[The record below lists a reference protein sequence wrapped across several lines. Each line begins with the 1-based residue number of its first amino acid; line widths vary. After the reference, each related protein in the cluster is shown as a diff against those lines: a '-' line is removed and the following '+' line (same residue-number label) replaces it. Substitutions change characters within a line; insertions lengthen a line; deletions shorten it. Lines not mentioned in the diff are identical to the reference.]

1 MSLVS
6 VAEAARLVGKSRKT
20 LYGTYIK
27 TGKLSCVLAD
37 GGEKK
42 IDTSELLRVFGA
54 FVETKDKTDET
65 AVESV
70 PASHDEIVDR
80 QSETALRLA
89 VLEAENA
96 QLKER
101 LLDKDRHIEDMR
113 QSVRLLE
120 HKQQRASWWPW
131 GRRSKSGADQG

>member
-6 VAEAARLVGKSRKT
+6 VNEAARLVGKSRKT

-27 TGKLSCVLAD
+27 TGKLSCVLAEN
-37 GGEKK
+37 GEKQ

-54 FVETKDKTDET
+54 FVEASNKTGLASVET
-65 AVESV
+65 VS
-70 PASHDEIVDR
+70 ASHNETCYS
-80 QSETALRLA
+80 QPETALRLA

-101 LLDKDRHIEDMR
+101 LLEKDRHIEDMR

-120 HKQQRASWWPW
+120 HNQQRASWWPW
-131 GRRSKSGADQG
+131 KKNL